1 MTEVFRKKVLILP
14 KASVPNPS
22 LATKS
27 VKVIDIKCL
36 ILQGVSQKIAL
47 DDQKILIFEESE
59 RDAFIA
65 VERLLIGTLRA

>member
-14 KASVPNPS
+14 KAFVPNPS

-27 VKVIDIKCL
+27 VKVID
-36 ILQGVSQKIAL
+36 QGVSQKIAL
-47 DDQKILIFEESE
+47 DDQTILIFEELE

-65 VERLLIGTLRA
+65 VERLLIGTLKA